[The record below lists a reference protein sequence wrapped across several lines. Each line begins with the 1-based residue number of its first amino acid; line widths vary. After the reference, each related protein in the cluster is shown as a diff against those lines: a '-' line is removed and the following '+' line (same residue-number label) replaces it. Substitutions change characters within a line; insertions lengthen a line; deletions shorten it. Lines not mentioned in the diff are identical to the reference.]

1 MRLRKEIR
9 GGSDGFDRILM
20 SASGPGCVKTRLS
33 QGRAELF
40 SNCLLLTEVA
50 SAIGFPQRRNR
61 DGNSTRN
68 FNVGVFTQPGS
79 DSDLT
84 APMSDFRF
92 TPQSRLKPDIAGCP
106 KSAMNGSRRAHSIT
120 SSAVARSA
128 GGIKRLSV
136 FAVLRLMTSSYF

>member
-61 DGNSTRN
+61 DGNSTRK
-68 FNVGVFTQPGS
+68 FNVGVFTQPGTRGPITTS
-79 DSDLT
+79 RYGCKREL
-84 APMSDFRF
+84 
-92 TPQSRLKPDIAGCP
+92 PQSPASNRTFTEY
-106 KSAMNGSRRAHSIT
+106 GSP
-120 SSAVARSA
+120 
-128 GGIKRLSV
+128 LS
-136 FAVLRLMTSSYF
+136 RGRGYRYPQ